1 MQPVLEVENL
11 RKSFSGVPALRNGR
25 FRLERGSV
33 HALCGGNGAGKST
46 FLTIVMGIQA
56 RDGGTISRNGKP
68 VSFTS
73 PADALANGIAMVEQE
88 LSPVPAMSVAENIWL
103 GREPVGFLGRIDF
116 ATMNK
121 RSQDLLD
128 GFGFGIRAEA
138 LMMDLTVAQTQLV
151 EIAKA
156 LSFDAEVIILDEPT
170 SALGEAEAEQLF
182 RAIRALRENGRAVIY
197 VSHRLS
203 EIFSICDSYTVFR
216 DGEFVQD
223 GAISDIDKEELI
235 RLIVGRSLNEEF
247 IKENTPGTE
256 KVLEVEALSADRGV
270 SGIGFAAHKGEILG
284 IYGLMG
290 SGRTEILDRLFGL
303 STTHGG
309 QIRVGGTE
317 ARILSPKDAI
327 ALGIAYVTED
337 RKGSGLVLSG
347 SVRDNLCLTTLDR
360 VSNLGVMSAA
370 REREA
375 AARMIGE
382 LSIKTASDALGV
394 SSLSG
399 GNQQKVV
406 LGKWFLTAPRI
417 LLLDEPTRGVDVGAK
432 REIYRVMS
440 DFARAGGTVL
450 MVSSETDELLGMA
463 DRVIVLKDGRM
474 TGELGRSE
482 LSAEKLLHLAV

>member
-1 MQPVLEVENL
+1 M
-11 RKSFSGVPALRNGR
+11 
-25 FRLERGSV
+25 
-33 HALCGGNGAGKST
+33 
-46 FLTIVMGIQA
+46 
-56 RDGGTISRNGKP
+56 
-68 VSFTS
+68 
-73 PADALANGIAMVEQE
+73 
-88 LSPVPAMSVAENIWL
+88 
-103 GREPVGFLGRIDF
+103 
-116 ATMNK
+116 
-121 RSQDLLD
+121 
-128 GFGFGIRAEA
+128 
-138 LMMDLTVAQTQLV
+138 
-151 EIAKA
+151 
-156 LSFDAEVIILDEPT
+156 
-170 SALGEAEAEQLF
+170 
-182 RAIRALRENGRAVIY
+182 
-197 VSHRLS
+197 
-203 EIFSICDSYTVFR
+203 
-216 DGEFVQD
+216 
-223 GAISDIDKEELI
+223 
-235 RLIVGRSLNEEF
+235 
-247 IKENTPGTE
+247 
-256 KVLEVEALSADRGV
+256 
-270 SGIGFAAHKGEILG
+270 
-284 IYGLMG
+284 
-290 SGRTEILDRLFGL
+290 
-303 STTHGG
+303 
-309 QIRVGGTE
+309 
-317 ARILSPKDAI
+317 
-327 ALGIAYVTED
+327 
-337 RKGSGLVLSG
+337 LSG